1 MVGKYKLSKI
11 FPHGFLK
18 NLKII
23 LLFAAKLLGMDQ
35 LDLRQ
40 PRSGY
45 PDLRLPRLLQLLT

>member
-18 NLKII
+18 TLKII